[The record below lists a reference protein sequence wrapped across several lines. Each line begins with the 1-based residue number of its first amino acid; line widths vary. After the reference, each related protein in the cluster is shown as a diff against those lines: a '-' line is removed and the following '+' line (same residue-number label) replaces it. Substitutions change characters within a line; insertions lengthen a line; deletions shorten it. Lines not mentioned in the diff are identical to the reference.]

1 MRRFPWLL
9 LLPLLVLGCERDQP
23 QRVENPNLGIK
34 VTFPGPSNLNKYLDQ
49 TPFGTIEWFD
59 NNYYP
64 GGRLDESFHVAVG
77 NLPPGKEGGDT
88 PEAVLAT
95 FRKELERRQGPLET
109 TDLPKEKGPGFSYR
123 AAGPQGTTVAGIL
136 VVRRGR
142 LHHAQATVAKAADP
156 RLKAF
161 LDSFEVAP

>member
-1 MRRFPWLL
+1 MRRLSWIL

-23 QRVENPNLGIK
+23 QRVESPNLGIK
-34 VTFPGPSNLNKYLDQ
+34 ATFPGPSILNKHLEE

-59 NNYYP
+59 TNYYP
-64 GGRLDESFHVAVG
+64 GGRLDEHFHVAVG
-77 NLPPGKEGGDT
+77 NLPAGKQGGET

-95 FRKELERRQGPLET
+95 FRKDLERRQGRLES
-109 TDLPKEKGPGFSYR
+109 TDLSKDKGPGFSYR
-123 AAGPQGTTVAGIL
+123 AAGPQGTTVAGII

-142 LHHAQATVAKAADP
+142 LHHAQATVAKSSDP